1 MILIELKLV
10 RLLLNVRHLG
20 SITLETTTTL
30 ASDMIWYQ
38 HCSHIEEEDLL
49 WWCSGGNGT
58 TSGHQPN
65 PFVLLLAVPLQQ
77 HLLQL
82 VDMDTTNRGI
92 FVGCNLKS
100 HQKLGPSFS
109 TVCTTV
115 CCWKKRL
122 FMRFWLVCHI
132 FRGFGGNAV
141 SQIKGLLNWFFGF
154 EDFDD

>member
-92 FVGCNLKS
+92 CVGCNLKS
-100 HQKLGPSFS
+100 HQKLEPSFS
-109 TVCTTV
+109 TVYYCV
-115 CCWKKRL
+115 LLEEAVVVYAILVGVSYFQRLWWKCCQSDKRITKL
-122 FMRFWLVCHI
+122 VFWI
-132 FRGFGGNAV
+132 
-141 SQIKGLLNWFFGF
+141 
-154 EDFDD
+154 

>member
-92 FVGCNLKS
+92 CVGCNLKS
-100 HQKLGPSFS
+100 HQKLEPSFS
-109 TVCTTV
+109 TVYYCV
-115 CCWKKRL
+115 LLEEAVVVYAILVGVSYFQRLCWKCCQSDKRITKL
-122 FMRFWLVCHI
+122 VFWI
-132 FRGFGGNAV
+132 
-141 SQIKGLLNWFFGF
+141 
-154 EDFDD
+154 